1 MTITNLKQQARAKAM
16 KYCAY
21 QERTQQEVRDKL
33 YGYGLYPGAVE
44 EVLTDL
50 ITEDFVNEERY
61 AQSFVRGKFRQNKW
75 GKTKIRLA
83 LQQKK
88 ISDYCI
94 RQGMQ
99 EIDEADYQETLHSLM
114 QRKWNSLEGED
125 AYARQNKTVRYV
137 LGKGYEAGLA
147 WQIVKEIAEA

>member
-1 MTITNLKQQARAKAM
+1 M

-33 YGYGLYPGAVE
+33 YSYGLYPDAVE

-50 ITEDFVNEERY
+50 ITDDFINEERY

-75 GKTKIRLA
+75 GRVKIKRA
-83 LQQKK
+83 LQQKT

-99 EIDEADYQETLHSLM
+99 EIDDTDYQETLRGLM
-114 QRKWNSLEGED
+114 QRKWDTLSSDD
-125 AYARQNKTVRYV
+125 AYHRKNKTVRYV
-137 LGKGYEAGLA
+137 LGKGYEADLA
-147 WQIVKEIAEA
+147 WKMIEEIVLHARV